1 MGELIERLFLKYRFA
16 CRIGWL
22 IAATESDNFSVIF
35 LAANPPKLIPT
46 RPALA
51 ILPKGQ
57 FLLFDLVRTSQTVPM
72 LASVK
77 PYGVSGVKR
86 VQDTNAAKFP

>member
-1 MGELIERLFLKYRFA
+1 MGELIERLLLKYRIA

-35 LAANPPKLIPT
+35 LAAVPPKLIPLMSGMGH
-46 RPALA
+46 PA
-51 ILPKGQ
+51 KRQ
-57 FLLFDLVRTSQTVPM
+57 FLLFDLVKDFQERVM

-77 PYGVSGVKR
+77 LYGVSRVKR
-86 VQDTNAAKFP
+86 VQRRSL